1 MNKFYIGN
9 FDNLKLNEKN
19 FFQNKMN
26 LLVRHHSKNSLE
38 YRNFLKKIKYNFKN
52 KKIELFPF
60 LPIRIFKEMDLM
72 SITTDKIVRVLKSS
86 GTSGSI
92 PSKIFL
98 DKINSKNQMI
108 ALNEIMKKIFENK
121 KRLPMLIFDKKP
133 NNNNL
138 SSFNA
143 RVAAIQGFSLFG
155 KNPLFLIDENDKIK
169 IEDFINFLSK
179 YKHQDFFLFG
189 FTSMVYKHL
198 LQNKSIKDLKLN
210 LSKGILIHGG
220 GWKKLENLKISNNQF
235 RKTLKR
241 NYNLNRIYNYY
252 GLVEQTG
259 SIFFE
264 CQKCSNFVTSK
275 YSEIL
280 IRDRQFNVL
289 KEGKKGLVQ
298 LMSLLP
304 TSYPGHSILTDDI
317 GEIKINKKCECF
329 KEGKQF
335 IIHGRALKS
344 ELRGCSD
351 TL

>member
-1 MNKFYIGN
+1 
-9 FDNLKLNEKN
+9 
-19 FFQNKMN
+19 
-26 LLVRHHSKNSLE
+26 
-38 YRNFLKKIKYNFKN
+38 
-52 KKIELFPF
+52 
-60 LPIRIFKEMDLM
+60 MDLM

-179 YKHQDFFLFG
+179 YKNQDFFLFG

-198 LQNKSIKDLKLN
+198 LQNKSIKNLKLN

-220 GWKKLENLKISNNQF
+220 GWKN
-235 RKTLKR
+235 
-241 NYNLNRIYNYY
+241 
-252 GLVEQTG
+252 
-259 SIFFE
+259 
-264 CQKCSNFVTSK
+264 
-275 YSEIL
+275 
-280 IRDRQFNVL
+280 
-289 KEGKKGLVQ
+289 
-298 LMSLLP
+298 
-304 TSYPGHSILTDDI
+304 
-317 GEIKINKKCECF
+317 
-329 KEGKQF
+329 
-335 IIHGRALKS
+335 
-344 ELRGCSD
+344 
-351 TL
+351 